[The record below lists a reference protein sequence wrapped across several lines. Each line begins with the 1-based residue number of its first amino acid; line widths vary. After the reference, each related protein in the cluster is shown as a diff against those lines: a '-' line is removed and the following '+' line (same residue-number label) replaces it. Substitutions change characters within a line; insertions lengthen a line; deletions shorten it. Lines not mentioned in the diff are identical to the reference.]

1 MGGAG
6 ERKQEQDA
14 RKSTGYGAD
23 ELRVIRL

>member
-1 MGGAG
+1 MGGAR

-23 ELRVIRL
+23 EPPVMQL